1 MTPPLRLPPVPVP
14 PGAKETESSALAPHE
29 HPPPPVREKQLSTGA
44 ETRALVTVSSASNH
58 ASVDASSFT
67 VPLMGRTHEN
77 SLGLPAY
84 LIWSQSTVRVPEV
97 ANAMRCPVTT
107 VAIVP

>member
-1 MTPPLRLPPVPVP
+1 MTPPRSPPPVPVP
-14 PGAKETESSALAPHE
+14 RAAKDESSPAEPHE

-97 ANAMRCPVTT
+97 ANAMRC
-107 VAIVP
+107 